1 MYIYAYLDAVW
12 VEWTSQV
19 YINIYIY
26 IYILVGKE
34 ESHQVGLDE
43 VDRFQIESI

>member
-1 MYIYAYLDAVW
+1 MGGVDLSGIYKY
-12 VEWTSQV
+12 
-19 YINIYIY
+19 IYIY